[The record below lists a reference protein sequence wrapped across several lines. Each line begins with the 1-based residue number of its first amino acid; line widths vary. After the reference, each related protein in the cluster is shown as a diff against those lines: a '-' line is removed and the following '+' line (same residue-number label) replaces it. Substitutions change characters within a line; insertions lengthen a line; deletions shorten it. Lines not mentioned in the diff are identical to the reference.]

1 MVRVA
6 PFVLV
11 FAAAGVIAPALAQNN
26 LTLSERVE
34 RLERQVQGGGGGST
48 ADLVIQV
55 NQLEDEVRRLRG
67 MVEEQAHEIESLKA
81 RQRDQYLDLDR
92 RLQALSGGQPAQPQG
107 GAQPASPRQ
116 GGGSPGQ
123 ARTGQSAAAGGAD
136 NAAANRRPPEST
148 PENGSGGSGTAPVED
163 EASRK
168 QAYEAAFSRLRD
180 GQYADA
186 ATGFRDFLDEYPD
199 GPLADNAQYWLG
211 ESYYVT
217 GNYDIALNAFQSV
230 LSRFPDSAKVPDA
243 LLKLGFCYY
252 ELEQWDQARDTLEQ
266 VTSRYP
272 DSAVSRLAESRL
284 RLMRT
289 EGH

>member
-1 MVRVA
+1 MRRGA
-6 PFVLV
+6 PLLLL
-11 FAAAGVIAPALAQNN
+11 FAAAGAAAPALAQSN

-34 RLERQVQGGGGGST
+34 RLERQVQGGGGNST
-48 ADLVIQV
+48 ADLVIQI
-55 NQLEDEVRRLRG
+55 NQLEDEVRQLRG

-92 RLQALSGGQPAQPQG
+92 RLQAISGGKQSAPRAGAPASSPQGGGESGGQPRQSSA
-107 GAQPASPRQ
+107 GA
-116 GGGSPGQ
+116 
-123 ARTGQSAAAGGAD
+123 
-136 NAAANRRPPEST
+136 
-148 PENGSGGSGTAPVED
+148 GGSGNAPAGRPPQSTAGNGPGGESAAPVED

-168 QAYEAAFSRLRD
+168 QAYEAAFSKLRD

-186 ATGFRDFLDEYPD
+186 ATGFREFLDRYPG

-230 LSRFPDSAKVPDA
+230 LSQFPNSAKAPDA

-252 ELEQWDQARDTLEQ
+252 ELKQWEQARDTLGQ
-266 VTSRYP
+266 VKAKYP
-272 DSAVSRLAESRL
+272 DSAVARLAESRL